1 MVRIGSYWGDGY
13 TGLELIKMIT
23 NHPKFELKYLATSQ
37 GDITIEKLHPS
48 LEGVLSSMV
57 KKLIVKM

>member
-1 MVRIGSYWGDGY
+1 MVRVGVIGASGY

-23 NHPKFELKYLATSQ
+23 NHPKFELRYLATSQ

-48 LEGVLSSMV
+48 LEGVLSLDV
-57 KKLIVKM
+57 KKAE